1 MENNTG
7 EKENNKKSKTDA
19 DNTSTANNKSGN
31 STNTKIP
38 SSSSS
43 QELNKNNKANEQN
56 ISTATNIENDEAS
69 KLREIIN
76 KLRDERN
83 SLIRQIKANKYKLY
97 YKETEKTAV
106 TKLIDENKD
115 NIDYKKIRYLKKL
128 KNRIEFKIS
137 TSSSSLNEE
146 KELIRKI
153 NQVNEELSK
162 SMKFVRMKRK
172 LELINGDIE
181 QYKANI
187 SDLNNKISAI
197 DLKLDDYFSKLRAIN
212 RRGNKFERFGDKK
225 DNNNNKNYH
234 DQNKKYEPRPAAD
247 FSIEDIAVI
256 KKPKK
261 Q

>member
-1 MENNTG
+1 MPSGSSPQEPD
-7 EKENNKKSKTDA
+7 KISKSH
-19 DNTSTANNKSGN
+19 
-31 STNTKIP
+31 
-38 SSSSS
+38 
-43 QELNKNNKANEQN
+43 EQN
-56 ISTATNIENDEAS
+56 ISSATNMENDEAS

-76 KLRDERN
+76 KLRDERS
-83 SLIRQIKANKYKLY
+83 SLIRQIKENKYKLY

-115 NIDYKKIRYLKKL
+115 NVDYKKIRYLKKL
-128 KNRIEFKIS
+128 KNKIEFKIS

-146 KELIRKI
+146 KELIRKV

-212 RRGNKFERFGDKK
+212 RKNNKFERFSDKK
-225 DNNNNKNYH
+225 DNNNSRNYHDH
-234 DQNKKYEPRPAAD
+234 DQNKKYEPRPAAN
-247 FSIEDIAVI
+247 FSIEDIVVI
-256 KKPKK
+256 KKTKK